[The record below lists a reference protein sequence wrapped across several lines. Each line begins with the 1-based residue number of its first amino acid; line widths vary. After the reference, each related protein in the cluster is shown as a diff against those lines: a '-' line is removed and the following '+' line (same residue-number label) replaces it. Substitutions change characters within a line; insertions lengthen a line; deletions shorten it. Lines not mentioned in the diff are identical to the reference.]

1 MKPTAAMRRSR
12 LRSERQAV
20 RKAHGDKHA
29 ADLRQ
34 AGLDLV
40 RLAALICGMPVAYLS
55 RFEGRQHR
63 ILASTGAVIPRPHL
77 HAEKCMQILSSRRNL
92 PFVEEMGE
100 SVDSG
105 GAGPN
110 EEETVLV
117 GVPLQGYEG
126 MLLGT
131 LCLMGPRDTA
141 LSTAQKEALLA
152 LGRQACAH
160 LEAQERILHLQDR
173 IECFEACLDSGP
185 AAVSIKD
192 DKGAYLYANASF
204 LSLAGVK
211 SDDIIGKTDMDLWPP
226 DMAARL
232 LDKDRKAR
240 QAGTS
245 YSEAELMSRP
255 DGICRYW
262 QVHRFVMQG
271 RPALLASVGF
281 DITDWKANEQQLMAS
296 QELLKRS
303 LENLEVL
310 SVTDGLTG
318 LHNRRAF
325 EEKLKE
331 EFERARR
338 YKLPL
343 SLLMLDADRFK
354 EFNDACGHPAGDHLL
369 KEIALILKQNARA
382 NDIVARYGG
391 DEFVVILPNT
401 ESKVA
406 FHLAERLRRA
416 AKVLCHSDQPVT
428 ISVGVSALKAT
439 MLDPH
444 GLLVAADKAL
454 YDAKRKGRNR
464 VSHTV
469 DLHA

>member
-12 LRSERQAV
+12 FRSERQAM
-20 RKAHGDKHA
+20 RKAHGGKQV

-55 RFEGRQHR
+55 RTEGRHHR
-63 ILASTGAVIPRPHL
+63 VLASTGAVIPRPHL
-77 HAEKCMQILSSRRNL
+77 HAEKCMQILSHQRSL
-92 PFVEEMGE
+92 LIVEEVSE
-100 SVDSG
+100 PVNG
-105 GAGPN
+105 GN
-110 EEETVLV
+110 EDLDEEGAVLV
-117 GVPLQGYEG
+117 GVPLQGSEG
-126 MLLGT
+126 ELLGT
-131 LCLMGPRDTA
+131 LCLLGPRGHA
-141 LSTAQKEALLA
+141 LSGAQKEALLA
-152 LGRQACAH
+152 LSRQACAH
-160 LEAQERILHLQDR
+160 LEARERIVRLQDR
-173 IECFEACLDSGP
+173 IQCFEACLDSGP

-192 DKGAYLYANASF
+192 EKGAYRYANASF
-204 LSLAGVK
+204 LAMAGVK
-211 SDDIIGKTDMDLWPP
+211 SDDIIGKTDIDLWPP

-232 LDKDRKAR
+232 SEKDRRTR
-240 QAGTS
+240 QAGAS

-262 QVHRFVMQG
+262 QVHRFIMQG
-271 RPALLASVGF
+271 KSALLATVGF

-369 KEIALILKQNARA
+369 KEIAMTLKQNARA

-428 ISVGVSALKAT
+428 ISVGVAALTPT

-444 GLLVAADKAL
+444 GLLVSADKAL

-469 DLHA
+469 GLPV